1 MENKIS
7 TNYLLNKY
15 SYCLYF
21 LVSICSYKIILKENN
36 FNTFL
41 VFEVFITIAYVF
53 WIFTIG
59 SYHFFSQVKAFKYDR
74 NTLMIKKSYKT
85 MLLSNNDIDFVNFYP
100 IVFMKGNKITIKI
113 KIIIYTKE
121 EFYFHLK
128 IDKERVDISKI
139 YDINYF
145 YFLTNNFWDVVSKG
159 KISLATSIF
168 SF

>member
-1 MENKIS
+1 
-7 TNYLLNKY
+7 
-15 SYCLYF
+15 
-21 LVSICSYKIILKENN
+21 
-36 FNTFL
+36 
-41 VFEVFITIAYVF
+41 
-53 WIFTIG
+53 
-59 SYHFFSQVKAFKYDR
+59 
-74 NTLMIKKSYKT
+74 

-145 YFLTNNFWDVVSKG
+145 YFLTNNFWDVVSKE